1 MRFWRNTSVA
11 NQSSGQTATLSGE
24 LLSYEWD
31 EDLNNGHRP
40 PGLIRLSSTV
50 DTAADVIKDYGST
63 YGPGTATHALT
74 LYRDDSGALVF
85 GAGTPRWAWG
95 LDATHD
101 YDMAHGGS
109 TAAAVP
115 DVRVRQATVNLFA
128 DMGIQ
133 PDTLQSGLTAA
144 TASSDTTKPT
154 STVTSPTPGSS
165 IPSGQTVTIS
175 GTASDTGG
183 VVGGVEVSTDGGTT
197 WRPAA
202 GRSSWTYS
210 WTPQAAGDYT
220 IRSRAVDD
228 TLNMETPGAGINV
241 SVGST
246 PPGTGPYSLW
256 SNAATPTTVTD
267 PDATATELGVKFRA
281 NTDGQITG
289 LRFYKGPQNTGTH
302 VGKLW
307 TATGTELASAT
318 FENETA
324 SGWQQANFATP
335 VAITA
340 NTTYVASYHAPNGK
354 YSVDENYFNSSLVSG
369 PLTALADGMEGGNG
383 VYRYGASGFPTNT
396 FNKSNYW
403 VDVVFQPSGM
413 AA

>member
-1 MRFWRNTSVA
+1 
-11 NQSSGQTATLSGE
+11 
-24 LLSYEWD
+24 
-31 EDLNNGHRP
+31 
-40 PGLIRLSSTV
+40 LIRLSSTL
-50 DTAADVIKDYGST
+50 DTNADVIKDHGST

-101 YDMAHGGS
+101 YDMAHGGNP
-109 TAAAVP
+109 AAAVP
-115 DVRVRQATVNLFA
+115 DARVRQATVNLFA
-128 DMGIQ
+128 DMGVQ
-133 PDTLQSGLTAA
+133 PATLQSGLTAA
-144 TASSDTTKPT
+144 TASTDTTKPT
-154 STVTSPTPGSS
+154 STVTSPTAGSS
-165 IPSGQTVTIS
+165 IQSDQPVTVS
-175 GTASDTGG
+175 GTASDVGG

-197 WRPAA
+197 WRPAS
-202 GRSSWTYS
+202 GRSSWTYN
-210 WTPQAAGDYT
+210 WTPQAAGTYT

-267 PDATATELGVKFRA
+267 PDTAAIELGVKFRA
-281 NTDGQITG
+281 STGGQITG

-307 TATGTELASAT
+307 TASGTNLATAT
-318 FENETA
+318 FTNETA
-324 SGWQQANFATP
+324 SGWQQVSFPTP
-335 VAITA
+335 VDITA
-340 NTTYVASYHAPNGK
+340 GATYVASYHAPNGR
-354 YSVDENYFNSSLVSG
+354 YSVDENYFTQARTNG
-369 PLTALADGMEGGNG
+369 PLTALADGMDGGNG
-383 VYRYGASGFPTNT
+383 VYRYGASGFPTDT

-403 VDVVFQPSGM
+403 VDVVFQPSP
-413 AA
+413 A